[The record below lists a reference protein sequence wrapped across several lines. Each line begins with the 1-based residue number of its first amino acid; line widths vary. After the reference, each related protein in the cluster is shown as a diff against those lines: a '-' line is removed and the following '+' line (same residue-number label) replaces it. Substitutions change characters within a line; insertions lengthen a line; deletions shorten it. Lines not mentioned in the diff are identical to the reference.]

1 MKSNASFIYALA
13 LILGDFIA
21 LLAAFIVAYILRV
34 TLDSRSLIN
43 QISSIEYLKTWIMLL
58 PVWLLIFGF
67 LGLYRRN
74 VYDYRWKEMV
84 HLAIGSILGVMTII
98 TYDFIVDEP
107 IFPARLVP
115 AYGLVVGFLLLV
127 LGRTL
132 MRAARMFMWRTGF
145 GVNNVLVIGAGQSLK
160 NFVSGLNHPSRTGYR
175 VVGIAT
181 KDELPKKLQH
191 LQIEDYK
198 EALAVVG
205 STNVYTIVVTGL
217 DDDSRV
223 ANEALA
229 TAQANHIAY
238 KYIPSQAGM
247 LSNNIDVEL
256 FQGLPVVSVHQ
267 TALTGWGRI
276 VKRLFDI
283 IASGFGIIILSPV
296 YLLIA
301 LVIWLSDFGSPLFK
315 QDRLSRFNTIIHI
328 YKFRTHNKRYS
339 GMSPEEAFTA
349 MGKPQLIKKYREN
362 GDFLKKDPRVTPIGR
377 FLRKTSLDELPQ
389 LFNVFKAD
397 ISLVGPRA
405 LVPQELKNYAYKDL
419 ILSIKSGITGLAQ
432 ISGRK
437 SIGFEERRALDLYYV
452 QNWSFWL
459 DIKILFRTVIDVL
472 TGRGAK

>member
-1 MKSNASFIYALA
+1 MKSNASFLYALA

-283 IASGFGIIILSPV
+283 VASGFGIIILSPV

-362 GDFLKKDPRVTPIGR
+362 GDFLKK
-377 FLRKTSLDELPQ
+377 
-389 LFNVFKAD
+389 
-397 ISLVGPRA
+397 
-405 LVPQELKNYAYKDL
+405 
-419 ILSIKSGITGLAQ
+419 ILG
-432 ISGRK
+432 
-437 SIGFEERRALDLYYV
+437 
-452 QNWSFWL
+452 
-459 DIKILFRTVIDVL
+459 
-472 TGRGAK
+472 